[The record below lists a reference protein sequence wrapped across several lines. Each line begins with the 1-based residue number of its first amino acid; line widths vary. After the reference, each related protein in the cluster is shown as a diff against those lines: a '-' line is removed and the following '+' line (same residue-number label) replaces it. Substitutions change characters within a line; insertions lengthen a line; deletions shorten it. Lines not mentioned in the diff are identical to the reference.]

1 MVKEIETK
9 KDKKRRKFKKI
20 LVVFGVL
27 LLIGGFGFLIWKM
40 LGKEPKM
47 VVEIKELDNL
57 KDYGYTLTDKDSKY
71 FKAEYE
77 ELKKILTTDNV
88 DEEKYAIQV
97 ARMFVIDLYSMDTKV
112 NKYDVG
118 GLEYFYVD
126 KKDMYE
132 QKVMDSLYST
142 MLDDTYG
149 DRKQELPL
157 VKEIETLSVEETD
170 YELGENEVSG
180 YKVQLKITYE
190 KDLGYDDE
198 ATLII
203 CKEEGIR
210 WSVVD
215 FQPTLNN

>member
-71 FKAEYE
+71 FKEEYE

>member
-170 YELGENEVSG
+170 YELGENEVTG